1 MKFIRRALVTDEIS
15 RRRRCRASDAPI
27 DALADSSARQPTGY
41 RVLASFAQ
49 VADTLHGLQNDAD
62 SLQSQQKALASAN
75 SALELVR
82 QGYRVG
88 NAGIVQI
95 VTAQRLQQL
104 ADLGV
109 VQARAQRY
117 ADTVKLCLASG
128 GGVS

>member
-1 MKFIRRALVTDEIS
+1 
-15 RRRRCRASDAPI
+15 
-27 DALADSSARQPTGY
+27 
-41 RVLASFAQ
+41 
-49 VADTLHGLQNDAD
+49 VADTLHGLENDAD
-62 SLQSQQKALASAN
+62 SLQSQQRALASAN

-82 QGYRVG
+82 HGYRVG

-117 ADTVKLCLASG
+117 ADTVKLYLASG
-128 GGVS
+128 GGVI